1 MLIDKMCHF
10 DAILVLLERTFQNK
24 LILTNKHHGGKFR
37 ASESS
42 DRQLGFDF
50 VLKYTKKYPSTSVF
64 KLHTF
69 FTMTD

>member
-1 MLIDKMCHF
+1 M
-10 DAILVLLERTFQNK
+10 
-24 LILTNKHHGGKFR
+24 

-69 FTMTD
+69 FYHDRLVVN